1 MPELPDSEEDHNA
14 WEFYQMRTDAELLGL
29 DCMGEEAMTAS
40 KIVLAATIQLRK
52 LRRELSVALAYTHLS
67 EDTLDEQEP
76 NSRVQPAHVWRKIRK
91 VQASRNRLLLL
102 YKRAHADEVSGS
114 CRN

>member
-1 MPELPDSEEDHNA
+1 MPELPDWEKDHEV
-14 WEFYQMRTDAELLGL
+14 WEFDQMRTDAELLGL
-29 DCMGEEAMTAS
+29 DCMREEALTS
-40 KIVLAATIQLRK
+40 SQVVLAARIQLRK

-91 VQASRNRLLLL
+91 VQASRDRLLLL

>member
-1 MPELPDSEEDHNA
+1 MPELPDSEEDYIA

-67 EDTLDEQEP
+67 EDTLVEHEP
-76 NSRVQPAHVWRKIRK
+76 SSRVQPAHVWRKIRK
-91 VQASRNRLLLL
+91 VQASRDRLLLL

-114 CRN
+114 YRK

>member
-29 DCMGEEAMTAS
+29 DCMREEAVTAS
-40 KIVLAATIQLRK
+40 QIVLAARIQLRK
-52 LRRELSVALAYTHLS
+52 LRRELSVALAYAHLS
-67 EDTLDEQEP
+67 EDTLVEQEL

-91 VQASRNRLLLL
+91 VQASRDRLLLL

-114 CRN
+114 YRN

>member
-1 MPELPDSEEDHNA
+1 MPELPDSEEDYIA
-14 WEFYQMRTDAELLGL
+14 REFYQMRTDAELLGL

-67 EDTLDEQEP
+67 EDTLVEQEP
-76 NSRVQPAHVWRKIRK
+76 SSRVQPAHVWRKIRK
-91 VQASRNRLLLL
+91 VQASRDRLLLL

-114 CRN
+114 YRN

>member
-52 LRRELSVALAYTHLS
+52 LRRELSVALAYPHLS
-67 EDTLDEQEP
+67 EDTLVEQEL

-91 VQASRNRLLLL
+91 VQASRDRLLLL

-114 CRN
+114 YRN

>member
-1 MPELPDSEEDHNA
+1 MPELPDSKEDHNA

-67 EDTLDEQEP
+67 EDTLVEQEP
-76 NSRVQPAHVWRKIRK
+76 SSQVQPAHVWRKIRK
-91 VQASRNRLLLL
+91 VQASRDRLLLL

>member
-67 EDTLDEQEP
+67 EDTLIEQETS
-76 NSRVQPAHVWRKIRK
+76 SRVQPAHVWRKIRK
-91 VQASRNRLLLL
+91 VQASRDRLLLL

-114 CRN
+114 YRN

>member
-1 MPELPDSEEDHNA
+1 MPESPDSEEDYNA

-67 EDTLDEQEP
+67 EDTLVEQEP
-76 NSRVQPAHVWRKIRK
+76 SSRVQPAHVWRKIRK
-91 VQASRNRLLLL
+91 VQASRDMLLLL

-114 CRN
+114 YRK

>member
-52 LRRELSVALAYTHLS
+52 LRRELSVALAYAHLS
-67 EDTLDEQEP
+67 EDTLVEQEL

-91 VQASRNRLLLL
+91 VQASRDMLLLL